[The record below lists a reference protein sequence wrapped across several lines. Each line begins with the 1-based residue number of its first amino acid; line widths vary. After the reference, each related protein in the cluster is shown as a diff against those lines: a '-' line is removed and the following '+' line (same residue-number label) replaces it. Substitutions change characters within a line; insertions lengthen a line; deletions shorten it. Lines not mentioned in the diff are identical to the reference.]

1 MLEEVRM
8 VTQTEEL
15 IEDDPT
21 MYLVDTFEGKKLD
34 LLSRHE

>member
-1 MLEEVRM
+1 MIYLFN
-8 VTQTEEL
+8 QTEEL